1 MTAIQAPPQ
10 APESPAVVGVRLF
23 CCVCH
28 HDLLNLPLNA
38 FCPSCGTPVRST
50 YRADLLRL
58 CDPKWLGVLRMGI
71 YGILSAT
78 AARFL
83 VWIYICAAA
92 AAREML
98 DPKTICWVTLAINLL
113 AIIGC
118 WLLTS
123 PDPSGMGD
131 SQYGTS
137 RATVRLS
144 LLFLIGEQP
153 FSFAM
158 TGATLNALH
167 LQSPAM
173 ATMTEFV
180 QVFVALIVAI
190 GFIAMSHYLGKTA
203 LRLPDLKLAAF
214 ARWIFWGESG
224 LMCGFFLIAL
234 PLIPGDLT
242 RPPALA
248 ACPPG
253 LVFLLYL
260 LMIGVAVVFVM
271 LVVLLVRM
279 LIALNQTIPQAR
291 QRTATPPPVPA

>member
-1 MTAIQAPPQ
+1 
-10 APESPAVVGVRLF
+10 
-23 CCVCH
+23 
-28 HDLLNLPLNA
+28 
-38 FCPSCGTPVRST
+38 
-50 YRADLLRL
+50 
-58 CDPKWLGVLRMGI
+58 
-71 YGILSAT
+71 
-78 AARFL
+78 
-83 VWIYICAAA
+83 
-92 AAREML
+92 
-98 DPKTICWVTLAINLL
+98 
-113 AIIGC
+113 
-118 WLLTS
+118 
-123 PDPSGMGD
+123 
-131 SQYGTS
+131 
-137 RATVRLS
+137 
-144 LLFLIGEQP
+144 
-153 FSFAM
+153 
-158 TGATLNALH
+158 
-167 LQSPAM
+167 
-173 ATMTEFV
+173 MTEFV